1 MFKRESEKED
11 KGEEGESVVL
21 FLIFSSKKGF
31 QCVYSVYRD
40 VQNIY
45 SIFFL
50 TTHAWGNYHYRSL
63 NLYLFQ
69 FEHSAYIFVKI

>member
-31 QCVYSVYRD
+31 
-40 VQNIY
+40 
-45 SIFFL
+45 
-50 TTHAWGNYHYRSL
+50 
-63 NLYLFQ
+63 
-69 FEHSAYIFVKI
+69 